1 MLSAMRECPECK
13 NSYPEPFRF
22 CPVDGNPLGALHAE
36 SASAK
41 TKVTRYADEEVR
53 ISLGTLLR
61 SLGILVLVGFVSFAV
76 VFFYHYLKPK
86 YGGLVVKTTPPG
98 ASIFVDGKKW
108 GASPITVGNL
118 RSGGH
123 QIKAVREGY
132 RDYVQQLE
140 IIPYATENIHWT
152 LVPLVSQLTNEQ
164 LAEIESWRK
173 KLDNALKEGILL
185 PPPDDYNAL
194 YFANKI
200 LAIDPAN
207 AHGSEVKAR
216 LADTIRRSA
225 DVAYAREDWLEAE
238 KQYKNLALL
247 FPEDISINERL
258 ADIAGKIDATLKD
271 KEKRITEWT
280 AKVESA
286 FKSGNLVPPEKDN
299 ALELLRDIQRLDKK
313 NAYARDSLVR
323 IREILQN
330 RGDTRM
336 SNGDYAAARTEYRQ
350 VMQYFPDDLYSKSR
364 LEAAEAKLAETV
376 VAEQQKIQRTQE
388 EQQSRQRVASIRQSA
403 INAYRSGSYDKA
415 IAEMREYLKHES
427 NSDEAYYFLGAS
439 YLEQKQLD
447 TAILN
452 FEKAVSLNPNN
463 ALSHFNLGLLYDRH
477 RNDLAR
483 ATEHLKK
490 AKDLGGVDKYN
501 PERLQGMLQRIQE
514 RSQLDLMKQIPY
526 AVEHKHAFS
535 SCRGNLQITET
546 GVEYKSVEASH
557 SFYEA
562 YSSLRIFSLQKDE
575 LSIRTHNN
583 KKYNF
588 RFLNEGD
595 GDHVRRLA
603 SLHIPISTN

>member
-1 MLSAMRECPECK
+1 MRECPECK

-36 SASAK
+36 SASVK

-76 VFFYHYLKPK
+76 VFFYHYLKPE

-108 GASPITVGNL
+108 GSSPLTVGNL

-140 IIPYATENIHWT
+140 VIPYATENIHWT

-207 AHGSEVKAR
+207 AHGLEVKAK

-258 ADIAGKIDATLKD
+258 TDIAGKIDATLKD

-280 AKVESA
+280 AKVEAA
-286 FKSGNLVPPEKDN
+286 FKAGNLIPPEKDN

-313 NAYARDSLVR
+313 NAYARDSMVR

-336 SNGDYAAARTEYRQ
+336 SNGDYQAARTEYRQ

-364 LEAAEAKLAETV
+364 LEAAEAKLAESV
-376 VAEQQKIQRTQE
+376 VVEQQKIQRTQE
-388 EQQSRQRVASIRQSA
+388 EQQSRQRVANIRQSA

-415 IAEMREYLKHES
+415 IAELREYLKHEP

-452 FEKAVSLNPNN
+452 FEKAVSLNSNH

-477 RNDLAR
+477 RHDLVR

-501 PERLQGMLQRIQE
+501 PERLQGMLQRLQE
-514 RSQLDLMKQIPY
+514 RSQLDLMKQVPY

-562 YSSLRIFSLQKDE
+562 YSSLRVFSLQKDE

-588 RFLNEGD
+588 RFLNQGD

-603 SLHIPISTN
+603 SLHIPISNP